1 MLFVFTDKTDQP
13 DPKQAATNPK
23 PDKTFQTNN
32 WTKTVKDRGAVTVHY
47 RPLVIK
53 SVTKPLVVKGV
64 TKPLVDNSV
73 TKPLVDKSVT
83 KPLVA
88 NSDTKPLVAN
98 SDTKPLVANS
108 ARLGE
113 RKQGD

>member
-1 MLFVFTDKTDQP
+1 MLFVFTDKTNQP
-13 DPKQAATNPK
+13 NPKQAATNPK

-53 SVTKPLVVKGV
+53 SVTKPLV
-64 TKPLVDNSV
+64 
-73 TKPLVDKSVT
+73 
-83 KPLVA
+83 A